1 MKALFP
7 GSFDP
12 FTFGHKA
19 IVEQALPL
27 FNSIIIAIGVNHSK
41 QSLFTAEQRVA
52 HIQAVF
58 AGNPKIEVTT
68 YNTLTVDFCT
78 AQQAQ
83 YIIRGVRN
91 SIDFEFEKS
100 IAQANS
106 EMCPEVQTLFF
117 TTPAQFSHISSS
129 IVRDLIQYK
138 HNVESYIP
146 CFEILNYKL

>member
-27 FNSIIIAIGVNHSK
+27 FDSIIIAIGVNNTK
-41 QSLFTAEQRVA
+41 KSLFSAEQRMA

-58 AGNPKIEVTT
+58 AGNSKIEVVT
-68 YNTLTVDFCT
+68 YSTLTVDVCK

-83 YIIRGVRN
+83 FIIRGVRN
-91 SIDFEFEKS
+91 SVDFEFEKS
-100 IAQANS
+100 IAQTNF
-106 EMCPEVQTLFF
+106 EICPTVQTVFF
-117 TTPAQFSHISSS
+117 STPAQFSHISSS

-138 HNVESYIP
+138 CNIESYIP
-146 CFEILNYKL
+146 CSNLLIC